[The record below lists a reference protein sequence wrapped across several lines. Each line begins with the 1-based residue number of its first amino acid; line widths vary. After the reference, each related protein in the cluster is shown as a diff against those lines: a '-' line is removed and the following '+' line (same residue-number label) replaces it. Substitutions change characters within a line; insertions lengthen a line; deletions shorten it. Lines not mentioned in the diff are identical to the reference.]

1 MFELTKEIYEDLVNK
16 CIITDVT
23 MDFEKAKTM
32 KLEDLITRPGV
43 SEYIKNVYGDISVEI
58 IDENPK
64 EPKDDLNGSE
74 ENLDNTSSETGI
86 ENSNEPIETI
96 VEGPIIE
103 DTSNKIIETTTD
115 NNSEEVVVNPTEE
128 HSTDIVVDEVIE
140 TPKRKT
146 KKS

>member
-43 SEYIKNVYGDISVEI
+43 SEYIKNIYGDISVEI
-58 IDENPK
+58 IDE
-64 EPKDDLNGSE
+64 EPKDDPNGSE
-74 ENLDNTSSETGI
+74 ENP
-86 ENSNEPIETI
+86 NEHIGTI
-96 VEGPIIE
+96 VEEPIIE
-103 DTSNKIIETTTD
+103 DTSNKTIETITD
-115 NNSEEVVVNPTEE
+115 NNSEEVTVEPPM
-128 HSTDIVVDEVIE
+128 DIVVDEVIE
-140 TPKRKT
+140 TPKKKT